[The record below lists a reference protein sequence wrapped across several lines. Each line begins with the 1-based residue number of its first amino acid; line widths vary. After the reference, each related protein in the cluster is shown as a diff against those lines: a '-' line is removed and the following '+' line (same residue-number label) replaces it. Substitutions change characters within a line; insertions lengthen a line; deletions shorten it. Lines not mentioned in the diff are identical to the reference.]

1 MKIPPG
7 FCSAEIGS
15 SCYLNFYLQ
24 GKKKM
29 INSFVSQ
36 TEDQYLYFSNVFVD
50 SATFTQKANRHQT
63 VVKVYL
69 ETLPHLCHFRKTPFI

>member
-1 MKIPPG
+1 
-7 FCSAEIGS
+7 
-15 SCYLNFYLQ
+15 
-24 GKKKM
+24 M

-50 SATFTQKANRHQT
+50 SATFTQKADRHQT